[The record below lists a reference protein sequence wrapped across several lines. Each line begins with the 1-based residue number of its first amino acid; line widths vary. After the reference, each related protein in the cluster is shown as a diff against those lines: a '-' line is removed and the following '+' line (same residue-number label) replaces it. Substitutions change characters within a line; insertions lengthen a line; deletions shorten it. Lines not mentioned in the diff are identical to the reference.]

1 MFSFCHTVIPETSLI
16 IIILYSCSLA
26 TVENQHLMLCYE
38 IAMATAGFLGDVKSG
53 IWG

>member
-16 IIILYSCSLA
+16 ILYSCSLA
-26 TVENQHLMLCYE
+26 TVENQYLMLCYE
-38 IAMATAGFLGDVKSG
+38 IAMATTGFLGDVKSG